1 MLINGG
7 LGELRAGTDRYY
19 RYDDDR
25 EYGVEKRFTCVVDGE
40 EVAFSGWGKT
50 VIIPK
55 SEALAIT
62 GLLAGRA
69 KEAHDFI
76 SSYKGTSCGL
86 PLTEIVGAPN
96 ENKPKDNEN
105 KPKDWERIAERLKK
119 GQMKIEFAAR
129 ITGESVETL
138 ERWLKD

>member
-25 EYGVEKRFTCVVDGE
+25 AYGVEKRFTCVVDGE

-50 VIIPK
+50 VILPK

-76 SSYKGTSCGL
+76 SSYNGSSCGL

-96 ENKPKDNEN
+96 ENKPKD
-105 KPKDWERIAERLKK
+105 WERIAERLKQ

-138 ERWLKD
+138 ERWLKE

>member
-50 VIIPK
+50 VILPK
-55 SEALAIT
+55 SEALAIA

-76 SSYKGTSCGL
+76 SSYKGSSCGL
-86 PLTEIVGAPN
+86 PLGEIVGVP
-96 ENKPKDNEN
+96 NEN
-105 KPKDWERIAERLKK
+105 KPKDWERIAERLKQ

-138 ERWLKD
+138 ERWLKE

>member
-40 EVAFSGWGKT
+40 DVAFSGWGKT
-50 VIIPK
+50 VILPK

-86 PLTEIVGAPN
+86 PLTEIVGAPKIVG
-96 ENKPKDNEN
+96 EQNEN
-105 KPKDWERIAERLKK
+105 KPKDWDRIAERLKQ

-129 ITGESVETL
+129 ITGKSVETL
-138 ERWLKD
+138 ERWLKE

>member
-50 VIIPK
+50 VILPK

-86 PLTEIVGAPN
+86 PLAEIVGAPN
-96 ENKPKDNEN
+96 ENKPKDW
-105 KPKDWERIAERLKK
+105 DRIAERLKQ

-138 ERWLKD
+138 ERWLKE

>member
-7 LGELRAGTDRYY
+7 LGELREGTDRYY

-25 EYGVEKRFTCVVDGE
+25 EYGVEKRFTCLVDGE

-50 VIIPK
+50 VILPK

-69 KEAHDFI
+69 REAHDFI
-76 SSYKGTSCGL
+76 SSYRGSSCGL

-96 ENKPKDNEN
+96 ENKPKD
-105 KPKDWERIAERLKK
+105 WERIEERLKK

-138 ERWLKD
+138 ERWLME

>member
-50 VIIPK
+50 VILPK

-96 ENKPKDNEN
+96 ENKPKDW
-105 KPKDWERIAERLKK
+105 DRIAERLKQ

-138 ERWLKD
+138 ERWLKE

>member
-25 EYGVEKRFTCVVDGE
+25 EYGVEKRFTCVVNGE

-50 VIIPK
+50 VILPK

-76 SSYKGTSCGL
+76 GSYKGSSCGL
-86 PLTEIVGAPN
+86 PLVEIVGAPS
-96 ENKPKDNEN
+96 EN
-105 KPKDWERIAERLKK
+105 KPKDWERIAERLKQ

-138 ERWLKD
+138 ERWLKE

>member
-50 VIIPK
+50 VILPK

-76 SSYKGTSCGL
+76 SSYRGTSCGL
-86 PLTEIVGAPN
+86 PLAEIVGAP
-96 ENKPKDNEN
+96 NEN

-138 ERWLKD
+138 ERWLKE

>member
-7 LGELRAGTDRYY
+7 LGELREGTDRYY

-50 VIIPK
+50 VILPK

-76 SSYKGTSCGL
+76 SSYRGSSCGL

-96 ENKPKDNEN
+96 EK

-138 ERWLKD
+138 ERWLME

>member
-50 VIIPK
+50 VILPK

-86 PLTEIVGAPN
+86 PLAEIVGAPN
-96 ENKPKDNEN
+96 ENKPKDW
-105 KPKDWERIAERLKK
+105 DRIADRLKQ

-138 ERWLKD
+138 ERWLKE

>member
-50 VIIPK
+50 VILPK

-76 SSYKGTSCGL
+76 SSYKGSSCGL
-86 PLTEIVGAPN
+86 PLVEIVGAPN
-96 ENKPKDNEN
+96 ENKPKDW
-105 KPKDWERIAERLKK
+105 DRIADRLKK
-119 GQMKIEFAAR
+119 NKMKIEFAAR

-138 ERWLKD
+138 ERWLKE

>member
-7 LGELRAGTDRYY
+7 FGELRAGTDRYY

-50 VIIPK
+50 VILPK

-86 PLTEIVGAPN
+86 PLGEIVGAQKIVGAPN
-96 ENKPKDNEN
+96 ENKPKDW
-105 KPKDWERIAERLKK
+105 DRIAERLKQ

-138 ERWLKD
+138 ERWLKE

>member
-1 MLINGG
+1 MLINEG
-7 LGELRAGTDRYY
+7 LGELSAGTDRYY

-25 EYGVEKRFTCVVDGE
+25 EYGVEKRLTCVVDGE

-50 VIIPK
+50 VILPK

-96 ENKPKDNEN
+96 ENKPKD
-105 KPKDWERIAERLKK
+105 WERIAERLKQ

-138 ERWLKD
+138 ERWLKE

>member
-25 EYGVEKRFTCVVDGE
+25 EYGVEKRFSCVVDGE

-50 VIIPK
+50 VILPK

-76 SSYKGTSCGL
+76 SSYNGSSCGL
-86 PLTEIVGAPN
+86 PLAEIVDAP
-96 ENKPKDNEN
+96 NEN
-105 KPKDWERIAERLKK
+105 KPKDWERIAERLKQ

-138 ERWLKD
+138 ERWLKE

>member
-50 VIIPK
+50 VILPK

-76 SSYKGTSCGL
+76 SSYKGSSCGL
-86 PLTEIVGAPN
+86 PLAEIVGAPN
-96 ENKPKDNEN
+96 ENKPKDW
-105 KPKDWERIAERLKK
+105 DRIAERLKQ

-138 ERWLKD
+138 ERWLKE

>member
-7 LGELRAGTDRYY
+7 FGELRAGTDRYY

-50 VIIPK
+50 VILPK

-76 SSYKGTSCGL
+76 SSYNGTSCGL
-86 PLTEIVGAPN
+86 PLTEIVGAP
-96 ENKPKDNEN
+96 KIVGAPNEN

-138 ERWLKD
+138 ERWLNE

>member
-25 EYGVEKRFTCVVDGE
+25 EYGVEKLFTCVVDGE

-50 VIIPK
+50 VILPK

-76 SSYKGTSCGL
+76 SSYKGSSCGL

-96 ENKPKDNEN
+96 ENKPKD
-105 KPKDWERIAERLKK
+105 WERIAERLKQ

-138 ERWLKD
+138 ERWLKE

>member
-50 VIIPK
+50 VILPK

-69 KEAHDFI
+69 KEAHEFI
-76 SSYKGTSCGL
+76 SSYRGSSCGL
-86 PLTEIVGAPN
+86 PLAEIVCAP
-96 ENKPKDNEN
+96 NEN

-138 ERWLKD
+138 ERWLNE

>member
-7 LGELRAGTDRYY
+7 LGELREGTDRYY

-50 VIIPK
+50 VILPK

-86 PLTEIVGAPN
+86 PLGEIVGAPKIVGAQN
-96 ENKPKDNEN
+96 EK
-105 KPKDWERIAERLKK
+105 KPKDWERIAERLKQ

-138 ERWLKD
+138 ERWLKE

>member
-25 EYGVEKRFTCVVDGE
+25 EYGFEKRFTCVVDGE

-50 VIIPK
+50 VILPK

-76 SSYKGTSCGL
+76 SSYKGSSCGL
-86 PLTEIVGAPN
+86 PLAEIVDAT
-96 ENKPKDNEN
+96 NEN
-105 KPKDWERIAERLKK
+105 KPKDWERISDRLKK

-138 ERWLKD
+138 ERLLKE

>member
-7 LGELRAGTDRYY
+7 LGELRVGTDRYY

-50 VIIPK
+50 VILPK

-76 SSYKGTSCGL
+76 SSYRGSSCGL
-86 PLTEIVGAPN
+86 PLAEIVGAP
-96 ENKPKDNEN
+96 NEN

-138 ERWLKD
+138 ERWLKE

>member
-7 LGELRAGTDRYY
+7 LGELRAGTDRHY

-50 VIIPK
+50 VILPK

-69 KEAHDFI
+69 REAHDFI

-86 PLTEIVGAPN
+86 PLGEIVGAPN
-96 ENKPKDNEN
+96 EK

-138 ERWLKD
+138 ERWLEE

>member
-7 LGELRAGTDRYY
+7 LGELREGTDRYY

-40 EVAFSGWGKT
+40 EVAFGGWGKT
-50 VIIPK
+50 VILPK

-69 KEAHDFI
+69 REAHDFI

-86 PLTEIVGAPN
+86 PLTEIVGSPN
-96 ENKPKDNEN
+96 ENKPKNW
-105 KPKDWERIAERLKK
+105 KLIAERLKQ

-138 ERWLKD
+138 ERWLKE

>member
-50 VIIPK
+50 VILPK

-76 SSYKGTSCGL
+76 SSYKGSSCGL
-86 PLTEIVGAPN
+86 PLAEIVGAP
-96 ENKPKDNEN
+96 NEN
-105 KPKDWERIAERLKK
+105 KPKDWERIAERLKQ
-119 GQMKIEFAAR
+119 GQVKIEFAAR

-138 ERWLKD
+138 ERWLKE

>member
-50 VIIPK
+50 VILPK

-76 SSYKGTSCGL
+76 SYYKGSSCGL
-86 PLTEIVGAPN
+86 PLAEIVGAP
-96 ENKPKDNEN
+96 NEN
-105 KPKDWERIAERLKK
+105 KPKDWERIAERLKQ

-138 ERWLKD
+138 ERWLKE

>member
-7 LGELRAGTDRYY
+7 LGELREGTDRYY

-50 VIIPK
+50 VILPK

-76 SSYKGTSCGL
+76 SSYRGTSCGL

-96 ENKPKDNEN
+96 ENKPKD
-105 KPKDWERIAERLKK
+105 WERIADRLKK

-138 ERWLKD
+138 ERWLNE

>member
-50 VIIPK
+50 VILPK

-76 SSYKGTSCGL
+76 SSYKGASCGL
-86 PLTEIVGAPN
+86 PLVEIVGAPN
-96 ENKPKDNEN
+96 ENKPKDW
-105 KPKDWERIAERLKK
+105 DRIAERLKQ

-138 ERWLKD
+138 ERWMKE

>member
-50 VIIPK
+50 VILPK

-76 SSYKGTSCGL
+76 SSYRGTSCGF
-86 PLTEIVGAPN
+86 PLAEIVGAQN
-96 ENKPKDNEN
+96 ENKPNKN
-105 KPKDWERIAERLKK
+105 KPKDWERIAERLKQ

-138 ERWLKD
+138 ERWLKE

>member
-25 EYGVEKRFTCVVDGE
+25 EYGVEKRFTCVADGE

-50 VIIPK
+50 VILPK

-76 SSYKGTSCGL
+76 SSYKGSSCGL
-86 PLTEIVGAPN
+86 PLAEIVGAP
-96 ENKPKDNEN
+96 NEN

-119 GQMKIEFAAR
+119 NQMKIEFAAR

-138 ERWLKD
+138 ERWLNE

>member
-7 LGELRAGTDRYY
+7 LGELRAATDRYC
-19 RYDDDR
+19 YDDDR

-50 VIIPK
+50 VILPK

-76 SSYKGTSCGL
+76 SSYKGSNCGL
-86 PLTEIVGAPN
+86 PLAEIVGAP
-96 ENKPKDNEN
+96 NEN
-105 KPKDWERIAERLKK
+105 KPKDWERIAERLKQ

-129 ITGESVETL
+129 ITGEAVETL
-138 ERWLKD
+138 ERWLKE

>member
-50 VIIPK
+50 VILPK

-76 SSYKGTSCGL
+76 SSYNGSSCGL
-86 PLTEIVGAPN
+86 PLAEIVDAP
-96 ENKPKDNEN
+96 NEN
-105 KPKDWERIAERLKK
+105 KPKDWERIAERLKQ

-138 ERWLKD
+138 ERWLKE

>member
-7 LGELRAGTDRYY
+7 FGELRAGTDRYY

-25 EYGVEKRFTCVVDGE
+25 EYGVEKRFTCVADGE

-50 VIIPK
+50 VILPK

-86 PLTEIVGAPN
+86 PLTEIVGAQKIVGAPN
-96 ENKPKDNEN
+96 DN
-105 KPKDWERIAERLKK
+105 KPKDWDRIAERLKQ

>member
-7 LGELRAGTDRYY
+7 LGELRAGTDRYC
-19 RYDDDR
+19 YDDDR

-50 VIIPK
+50 VILPK

-76 SSYKGTSCGL
+76 SSYKGSSCGL
-86 PLTEIVGAPN
+86 PLAEIVGAP
-96 ENKPKDNEN
+96 NEN
-105 KPKDWERIAERLKK
+105 KPKDWERIAERLKQ

-138 ERWLKD
+138 ERWLKE

>member
-25 EYGVEKRFTCVVDGE
+25 EYGVEKRFTCIVNGE

-50 VIIPK
+50 VMLPK

-76 SSYKGTSCGL
+76 SSYNGSSCGL
-86 PLTEIVGAPN
+86 PLSEIVGAPN
-96 ENKPKDNEN
+96 ENKPKDW
-105 KPKDWERIAERLKK
+105 DRIAERLKQ

-138 ERWLKD
+138 ERWLKE

>member
-50 VIIPK
+50 VILPK

-76 SSYKGTSCGL
+76 SSYKGSSCGL

-96 ENKPKDNEN
+96 ENKPKD
-105 KPKDWERIAERLKK
+105 WERIAERLKQ

-129 ITGESVETL
+129 ITGKSVETL
-138 ERWLKD
+138 ERWLKE

>member
-7 LGELRAGTDRYY
+7 LGELREGTDRYY

-50 VIIPK
+50 VILPK

-76 SSYKGTSCGL
+76 SSYRGASCGL
-86 PLTEIVGAPN
+86 PLAEIVGAP
-96 ENKPKDNEN
+96 NEN

-129 ITGESVETL
+129 ITGESLETL
-138 ERWLKD
+138 ERWLKE

>member
-7 LGELRAGTDRYY
+7 LGELRARTDRYY
-19 RYDDDR
+19 CYDDDR

-50 VIIPK
+50 VILPK

-76 SSYKGTSCGL
+76 SSYNGSSCGL
-86 PLTEIVGAPN
+86 PLAEIAGAP
-96 ENKPKDNEN
+96 NEN
-105 KPKDWERIAERLKK
+105 KPKDWERIAERLKQ

-138 ERWLKD
+138 ERWLKE

>member
-50 VIIPK
+50 VILPK

-76 SSYKGTSCGL
+76 SSYRGSSCGL
-86 PLTEIVGAPN
+86 PLGEIVGVP
-96 ENKPKDNEN
+96 NEN
-105 KPKDWERIAERLKK
+105 KPKDWERIAERLKQ

-138 ERWLKD
+138 ERWLKE

>member
-50 VIIPK
+50 VILPK

-76 SSYKGTSCGL
+76 SSYKGASCGL
-86 PLTEIVGAPN
+86 PLAEIEGAP
-96 ENKPKDNEN
+96 NEN
-105 KPKDWERIAERLKK
+105 KPKDWERIAERLKQ

-138 ERWLKD
+138 ERWLKE